1 MEITGKITK
10 KLAPQKGVSARGEW
24 QKQEFVIEYQEGQYP
39 SVVCFNV
46 WGADKVNELAGYS
59 EGEEVKVS
67 FNLSAREYAGR
78 WYNDLRAW
86 RIERVNT
93 QQYSTSGMGANTM
106 GNSANASRPD
116 AANTIPAPTIDDLS
130 EPEEDDLPF

>member
-39 SVVCFNV
+39 SFVCFNV

-86 RIERVNT
+86 RIERANA
-93 QQYSTSGMGANTM
+93 QQYSPSGMGANTM

-116 AANTIPAPTIDDLS
+116 TANTIPAPTIDDLS

>member
-39 SVVCFNV
+39 SFVCFNV

-86 RIERVNT
+86 RIERVNA

-106 GNSANASRPD
+106 GNSAHASRPD
-116 AANTIPAPTIDDLS
+116 TANTIPAPTIDDLS

>member
-39 SVVCFNV
+39 SFVCFNV

-86 RIERVNT
+86 RIERVNA

-106 GNSANASRPD
+106 ANRAPASGPD
-116 AANTIPAPTIDDLS
+116 TANTIPAPTIDDLS

>member
-10 KLAPQKGVSARGEW
+10 KLTPQKGVSARGEW
-24 QKQEFVIEYQEGQYP
+24 QKQEFVVEYQEGQYP
-39 SVVCFNV
+39 SFVCFNV
-46 WGADKVNELAGYS
+46 WGADKVNELSGYN
-59 EGEEVKVS
+59 EGDEVKVS
-67 FNLSAREYAGR
+67 FNLSAREYGGR

-93 QQYSTSGMGANTM
+93 QHYSTSGMETNTT
-106 GNSANASRPD
+106 NNNAYASRPD
-116 AANTIPAPTIDDLS
+116 TANTIPAPTIDDLS